1 VSVPQKQP
9 TRRPFA
15 PTRESASFLANF
27 GVGSAKTTNQTT
39 FRANQGIGILKRISL
54 LNASECI

>member
-1 VSVPQKQP
+1 LKEHIEVSHPSLTETAVL
-9 TRRPFA
+9 
-15 PTRESASFLANF
+15 LANF

>member
-1 VSVPQKQP
+1 LVLEGRDGP
-9 TRRPFA
+9 
-15 PTRESASFLANF
+15 FLANF